1 MFNPNYPRLLIYLTA
16 SVFIG
21 RSVLRSSQSEAGAHG
36 PERLLGVARRTST
49 SDGSLDLSGE
59 GHTHSSIN

>member
-1 MFNPNYPRLLIYLTA
+1 MFNPNYPLCLTA

-36 PERLLGVARRTST
+36 PARLLGVARRATASEEI
-49 SDGSLDLSGE
+49 LDLSGE
-59 GHTHSSIN
+59 GRARSSAN